1 MERPDADREPLV
13 EELVGHHVPVD
24 DLRGDDRQAGPE
36 CQPERHDRPQTARA
50 PHIHPSGS
58 YRSAP
63 LCVLGILGL
72 RRLDVAGVVDLAAG
86 ELVGER
92 ARAVLSCVV
101 PELVAGVAETGD
113 AGEVVAQPVPRAG
126 ASALDVCTRTGEVL
140 HAEKAA
146 YRRAA
151 AWGQP
156 AAERRHRRTCE
167 GAADSRRQLPLP
179 ARARPFDRGE
189 LAGVGADGAEPTRRP
204 APDAYRARVG
214 VERPVVAFDPGIDV
228 VLHAVRDRDH
238 RFAATARWT
247 W

>member
-1 MERPDADREPLV
+1 M
-13 EELVGHHVPVD
+13 
-24 DLRGDDRQAGPE
+24 
-36 CQPERHDRPQTARA
+36 
-50 PHIHPSGS
+50 
-58 YRSAP
+58 
-63 LCVLGILGL
+63 
-72 RRLDVAGVVDLAAG
+72 
-86 ELVGER
+86 
-92 ARAVLSCVV
+92 
-101 PELVAGVAETGD
+101 
-113 AGEVVAQPVPRAG
+113 
-126 ASALDVCTRTGEVL
+126 SALEQAKSFTPRKPRT
-140 HAEKAA
+140 
-146 YRRAA
+146 A

-204 APDAYRARVG
+204 APDAYCARVG

-247 W
+247 WRRKCEDYRGDESSHVPV